1 MLIFGETRRLLYN
14 PAMQVTRLTS
24 TVLFLIGVMAITAGC
39 STVRT
44 TQNTTS
50 DTLALQ
56 SKEDSSSVS
65 VDSVTNALGGYY
77 DETVS
82 YLTDSCGVGGYTVAA
97 GKATLYGLGGGLW
110 GASKGSVWGVT
121 AGDSIEG
128 IVIGSIVGSTVGL
141 AVGVEEAYDG
151 FESDTA
157 RCGKGWM
164 N

>member
-1 MLIFGETRRLLYN
+1 M
-14 PAMQVTRLTS
+14 
-24 TVLFLIGVMAITAGC
+24 GVMAFTAGC
-39 STVRT
+39 STVDT

-50 DTLALQ
+50 VTLALQ
-56 SKEDSSSVS
+56 QKEDSSSEYAN
-65 VDSVTNALGGYY
+65 SVTNTLGEYY

-97 GKATLYGLGGGLW
+97 GKATLYGVGGGLW

-141 AVGVEEAYDG
+141 AVGVKEAYEG

-157 RCGKGWM
+157 SCS
-164 N
+164 